1 MLVLNIGYR
10 IQFVV
15 VGSTVAFNCIGEP
28 TMDLVVLSQ
37 GVVLTWIFVYQ
48 KIPGFIAS
56 LSKE

>member
-56 LSKE
+56 